1 MKVIERIFESKLRN
15 DVELDKMQM
24 GFMPGRGTTD
34 AIIIMRQYEK
44 KYEVARRNLY
54 MVVVDLEK
62 PFDCVPREVIWWSL
76 RRKRLLK
83 REIKAIMEMYTNIET
98 YVKMDCTRSEPF
110 DVKVGVHQGL
120 ILSSLLLAIMMDE
133 VAQDIKKG
141 VVKKMRYSDDL
152 VLLGDNWKEVESRS
166 LDGKKH
172 YKTKE

>member
-1 MKVIERIFESKLRN
+1 
-15 DVELDKMQM
+15 
-24 GFMPGRGTTD
+24 
-34 AIIIMRQYEK
+34 
-44 KYEVARRNLY
+44 

-76 RRKRLLK
+76 RRKRVLK

-98 YVKMDCTRSEPF
+98 SVKMDCTRSEPF
-110 DVKVGVHQGL
+110 DAKVGVHQGL

-141 VVKKMRYSDDL
+141 VVKETRYSDNL
-152 VLLGDNWKEVESRS
+152 VLLGDNWKRWNHDT
-166 LDGKKH
+166 LDGRKH